1 VQLRKTKRTYG
12 CEINIAPLIDVVF
25 LLIIFFMTV
34 SQITRVEVEAL
45 ALPEAR
51 QGEAPQETP
60 AGRFVVN
67 VHQDGRIVVAGRAR
81 SVASLQTML
90 ARERKEAGAA
100 ELTVL
105 VRGDRDTPWE
115 KVAEIMRV
123 CAAQG
128 IGRVRVA
135 VIEPQAPGPAS

>member
-1 VQLRKTKRTYG
+1 MQLRKTKRTYG

-34 SQITRVEVEAL
+34 SQITRVEAEDL
-45 ALPEAR
+45 TLPEAR
-51 QGEAPQETP
+51 QGEAPKETP
-60 AGRFVVN
+60 AGRFIVN
-67 VHQDGRIVVAGRAR
+67 VHQDGRIVVAGRTR
-81 SVASLQTML
+81 SIASLQDML
-90 ARERKEAGAA
+90 AGELAERSADEI
-100 ELTVL
+100 TVL

-115 KVAEIMRV
+115 RVSEIMRA

-135 VIEPQAPGPAS
+135 VIEPDAPGPPS